1 MPGRIGILGGG
12 AFGTALADIPAQKG
26 HAVSLWMREP
36 GLAAEFNATRVN
48 SRYLPGLR
56 LSENIT
62 ATADPAEAVRDASLV
77 LVAIPSPWFRETV
90 KLFASSLTAEQMIVS
105 TTKGLEPGSFKRMS
119 EILAQETPCRRIG
132 ALSGPNLAK
141 EIAAHRISGTVIA
154 SPHPELIAAAQE
166 AFSCGY
172 FRVYGNP
179 DVQGVEL
186 GGLLKNVYAI
196 ATGIADAL
204 DLGDNAKGMLL
215 TRAVTEMGRFAQ
227 RSGADPLTFLGL
239 AGIGDL
245 ITTCTSPLSR
255 NFRVGRLIGQGR
267 TLDEAVKELG
277 ETAEGVH
284 TVKIVHDQLPQLG
297 IRMRILEGLHAVLF
311 EGRGVKEILGGLMNE
326 PQMEDVEFAT
336 K

>member
-1 MPGRIGILGGG
+1 MRRIDIIGGG
-12 AFGTALADIPAQKG
+12 SFGTALADIPARKG
-26 HAVSLWMREP
+26 VPVTLWMREP
-36 GLAAEFNATRVN
+36 GLAADFNATHVN
-48 SRYLPGLR
+48 ARYLPGLR
-56 LSENIT
+56 LSENIS
-62 ATADPAEAVRDASLV
+62 ATADPEAAVRGAGLV

-90 KLFASSLTAEQMIVS
+90 RLFAPALTADQMIVS

-119 EILAQETPCRRIG
+119 EILAEETPCRRIG

-154 SPHPELIAAAQE
+154 SPHPELIAAVQE

-186 GGLLKNVYAI
+186 GGLLKNVYAV

-204 DLGDNAKGMLL
+204 ELGDNAKGMLL
-215 TRAVTEMGRFAQ
+215 TRAVAEMGRFAE
-227 RSGADPLTFLGL
+227 RTGASPITFLGL

-255 NFRVGRLIGQGR
+255 NFRVGRMIGQGR
-267 TLDEAVKELG
+267 TLDEAVAELG

-284 TVKIVHDQLPQLG
+284 TVRIIHDQLPQLG
-297 IRMRILEGLHAVLF
+297 IRMRILEGLYAVLF
-311 EGRGVKEILGGLMNE
+311 EGRSVRDILNGLMNE
-326 PQMEDVEFAT
+326 PQMEDVEFG
-336 K
+336 KG

>member
-1 MPGRIGILGGG
+1 MKRIGILGGG
-12 AFGTALADIPAQKG
+12 AFGTALADIPAHKG
-26 HAVSLWMREP
+26 FAVSLWMREP
-36 GLAAEFNATRVN
+36 GLAAEFNVTHVN
-48 SRYLPGLR
+48 SRYLPGIN
-56 LSENIT
+56 LSNNIVATSDT
-62 ATADPAEAVRDASLV
+62 AQAVRDAEIV
-77 LVAIPSPWFRETV
+77 LVSVPSPWFRETV
-90 KLFASSLTAEQMIVS
+90 RLFSSALTADQMIVS
-105 TTKGLEPGSFKRMS
+105 TTKGLEPVSFKRMS
-119 EILAQETPCRRIG
+119 EVLAEETPCRRIG

-186 GGLLKNVYAI
+186 GGLLKNVYAV

-215 TRAVTEMGRFAQ
+215 TRAVAEMGRFAEK
-227 RSGADPLTFLGL
+227 SGADPLTFLGL

-267 TLDEAVKELG
+267 TLGEAVRELG

-284 TVKIVHDQLPQLG
+284 TVKIVHEQLPQLG
-297 IRMRILEGLHAVLF
+297 IRMRILEGLYAVLF

-326 PQMEDVEFAT
+326 PQMEDVEFG
-336 K
+336 KG